1 MARDCSD
8 TYHTSSMLLKRIKNA
23 GKFIHSSFYS
33 RWPLTI
39 LGVVQ
44 PNTLEL
50 KIHSGA
56 RFQLLV
62 ERLEWPSKKS
72 NQK

>member
-1 MARDCSD
+1 MVRDCRG
-8 TYHTSSMLLKRIKNA
+8 TYNANSMLLKREKNA
-23 GKFIHSSFYS
+23 GKFIHSSSYS
-33 RWPLTI
+33 RWPLII
-39 LGVVQ
+39 LGIVQ
-44 PNTLEL
+44 PNKLEL

-72 NQK
+72 NK